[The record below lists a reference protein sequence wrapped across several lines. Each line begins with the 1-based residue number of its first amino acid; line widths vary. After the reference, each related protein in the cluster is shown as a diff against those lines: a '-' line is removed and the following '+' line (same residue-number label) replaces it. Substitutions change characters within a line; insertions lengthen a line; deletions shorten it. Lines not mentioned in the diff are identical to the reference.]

1 MEATGWKFLPY
12 PGGLLDQPEAL
23 LDDLFKIRLAAE
35 RVKERLRENA
45 G

>member
-12 PGGLLDQPEAL
+12 PGGLLDQPEWL
-23 LDDLFKIRLAAE
+23 MQDLFRIRAASE
-35 RVKERLRENA
+35 RVKEKSKR